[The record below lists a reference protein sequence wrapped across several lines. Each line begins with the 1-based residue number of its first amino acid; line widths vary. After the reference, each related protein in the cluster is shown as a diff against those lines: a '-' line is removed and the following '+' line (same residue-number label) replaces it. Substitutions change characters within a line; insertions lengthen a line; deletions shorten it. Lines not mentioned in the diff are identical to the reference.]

1 MIIIVVISKLVKTS
15 LKKIYVCQRCN
26 DWRTMKRKNSW
37 QKFLAVLSLTGG
49 TLLVGMPAFAQFFY
63 PSSSFFQPAAF
74 YLENEDAPTLKDL
87 LKENKTT
94 TFASQLTKANLL
106 ETLETERPLTVF
118 APTDAAF
125 AALPPTI
132 QKKLSEPKNLEKVLK
147 YHLVSREITD
157 RDIKNRQV
165 ATKLEG
171 TSVQIAGVPQGDRV
185 GVKIN
190 DATAS
195 NPRRA
200 DNGILIPIDKVLLPP
215 GF

>member
-1 MIIIVVISKLVKTS
+1 MIIVASKLVKTR
-15 LKKIYVCQRCN
+15 LKIIYICQRCN
-26 DWRTMKRKNSW
+26 DWRTMKSKKSW
-37 QKFLAVLSLTGG
+37 QNFVAILSLAGG

-74 YLENEDAPTLKDL
+74 YLQNEDAPTLKDL

-94 TFASQLTKANLL
+94 AFVSQLTKANLL
-106 ETLETERPLTVF
+106 DALETEKYVTVF

-125 AALPPTI
+125 ASLPPTI
-132 QKKLSEPKNLEKVLK
+132 QKKLLEPENLEKVLK
-147 YHLVSREITD
+147 YHLVSGEITD
-157 RDIKNRQV
+157 KDIKNRQV

-171 TSVQIAGVPQGDRV
+171 TSVQIAGVPQGNRV

-190 DATAS
+190 NATAS
-195 NPRRA
+195 DPRRA
-200 DNGILIPIDKVLLPP
+200 DNGVVIPIDKVLLPP